1 MQRKIR
7 IIAMRTVDDAATLFV
22 QSALY
27 QGSEP
32 FSGHFQVVDA
42 DLCVGLNAETK
53 NQVASVYCLN
63 GDGQGE
69 DEMIEIEVDDTV
81 IQISEG
87 YTGEVIDR
95 IDFAD

>member
-7 IIAMRTVDDAATLFV
+7 IIATRNVDDAATLFV
-22 QSALY
+22 QSARY

-42 DLCVGLNAETK
+42 DLCIGLNAETNK
-53 NQVASVYCLN
+53 QVAFVYCHV
-63 GDGQGE
+63 GEGQGE

-87 YTGEVIDR
+87 YTGEIVDR
-95 IDFAD
+95 IAFAD